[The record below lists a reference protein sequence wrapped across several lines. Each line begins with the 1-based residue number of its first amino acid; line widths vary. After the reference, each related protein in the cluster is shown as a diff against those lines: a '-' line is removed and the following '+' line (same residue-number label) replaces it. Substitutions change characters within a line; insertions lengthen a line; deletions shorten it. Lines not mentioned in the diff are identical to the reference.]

1 MEKSSTKSMNV
12 FVLKTLIG
20 MEIGAKIQVVLE
32 DKHGMEMNVF
42 APQDSFSTER
52 FAYNVLMGKY
62 GMKKQKSVNV
72 KLVIH
77 GMETSVKKFIG
88 AQVEEFTMRL
98 FNNVSVKRDNFG
110 MDLPV

>member
-1 MEKSSTKSMNV
+1 
-12 FVLKTLIG
+12 
-20 MEIGAKIQVVLE
+20 
-32 DKHGMEMNVF
+32 
-42 APQDSFSTER
+42 
-52 FAYNVLMGKY
+52 
-62 GMKKQKSVNV
+62 MKKQKSVNV

-88 AQVEEFTMRL
+88 AQVEEFIMKL